1 MRHLRLH
8 LMGLPVRDPPQ
19 PSLNRRSCRH
29 ARPQRQTPSEDFS
42 STSLSGIIDTGRRMD
57 EQAALPH
64 WENLVKSQLAMRI
77 IGTNESRFNT
87 ALTALDEHLR
97 LAINGQ
103 RILILGGAGFIARQA
118 LSILLRFHPSH
129 VGIVDISENGLADL
143 MRGLRASNAIPAETI
158 VDPWL
163 ADIGQ
168 PSFTRLVQSL
178 ENVDVVFN
186 FAAVKHVRSERDLP
200 SLLRMLE
207 VNLLA
212 THSSTH
218 LLQQRF
224 HGLLQFVVST
234 DKASDPANFMG
245 ASKRAM
251 EIALA
256 SLEAHTT
263 TARFANVAFSSGSLL
278 ESWLRRLSARQ
289 PVVAPED
296 TWRYFVT
303 PYESGQLC
311 VAASMAPPNTTV
323 IPRFTSSELILLEDA
338 LCSTLEFFGLQPL
351 RVADAGEARAR
362 ISEGI
367 VDAGNYPYFLS
378 PRDTAGEKQ
387 VEQLFGGDEAVSD
400 WQPGLNVM
408 PMTGDRQAVITFIE
422 WLTNIIAQ
430 PGISVS
436 AEDIHRRLT
445 EVVPTFSHQDGAA
458 RLDDRV

>member
-1 MRHLRLH
+1 
-8 LMGLPVRDPPQ
+8 
-19 PSLNRRSCRH
+19 
-29 ARPQRQTPSEDFS
+29 
-42 STSLSGIIDTGRRMD
+42 MD
-57 EQAALPH
+57 EKAALPR
-64 WENLVKSQLAMRI
+64 WETVVKSQLAERI
-77 IGTNESRFNT
+77 VGTSESRFDT

-97 LAINGQ
+97 QTIQGQ
-103 RILILGGAGFIARQA
+103 RLLILGGAGFIARQA
-118 LSILLRFHPSH
+118 LSFLLQFRPSH

-143 MRGLRASNAIPAETI
+143 MRGLRASNAVPTGTI

-178 ENVDVVFN
+178 EHVDRVLN

-218 LLQQRF
+218 VLHERF
-224 HGLLQFVVST
+224 PESRQFVVST

-251 EIALA
+251 EIALS
-256 SLEAHTT
+256 SLEARTT

-278 ESWLRRLSARQ
+278 ESWLRRLGARQ
-289 PVVAPED
+289 PLVAPED

-311 VAASMAPPNTTV
+311 VAASIAPSSTTV
-323 IPRFTSSELILLEDA
+323 IPQFTSSELTLLEDA
-338 LCSTLEFFGLQPL
+338 LCSTLQFFGLHPL
-351 RVADAGEARAR
+351 RVAGAAEARAKL
-362 ISEGI
+362 SKGI
-367 VDAGNYPYFLS
+367 VNDGKYPYFLS

-387 VEQLFGGDEAVSD
+387 AEQLFGGDETISD
-400 WQPGLNVM
+400 WQPGLNIM
-408 PMTGDRQAVITFIE
+408 PMTGDRQAVLNFIE
-422 WLTNIIAQ
+422 WLTQVIAY
-430 PGISVS
+430 PGTPVS
-436 AEDIHRRLT
+436 AEEIHRRLT
-445 EVVPTFSHQDGAA
+445 DVVPTFSHQDGVA